1 MHLFVSQHPRWIF
14 QQFVI
19 VVETKLSLAVVE
31 FVRITVVVVLECLVS
46 SLIVVIR
53 HGKQSD

>member
-1 MHLFVSQHPRWIF
+1 M
-14 QQFVI
+14 I